1 MCPIIFLKGDILTL
15 KKRWHYRFAFTRK
28 NYFFASI
35 IVFCYK
41 TDQGILIFFASTLTN
56 PRKKIMK
63 TLDVIAAI
71 LLVIGGLNW
80 FLVGAFEFDLVQVV
94 FGSLPLIKKAVYIV
108 VGLAA
113 FYQIFQWKSIQ
124 NRWKA

>member
-1 MCPIIFLKGDILTL
+1 
-15 KKRWHYRFAFTRK
+15 
-28 NYFFASI
+28 
-35 IVFCYK
+35 
-41 TDQGILIFFASTLTN
+41 
-56 PRKKIMK
+56 MK

-80 FLVGAFEFDLVQVV
+80 FFVGALDFDLVK
-94 FGSLPLIKKAVYIV
+94 FAFETLPLIQKAIYIV

-113 FYQIFQWKSIQ
+113 FYQIFQWKAIQ